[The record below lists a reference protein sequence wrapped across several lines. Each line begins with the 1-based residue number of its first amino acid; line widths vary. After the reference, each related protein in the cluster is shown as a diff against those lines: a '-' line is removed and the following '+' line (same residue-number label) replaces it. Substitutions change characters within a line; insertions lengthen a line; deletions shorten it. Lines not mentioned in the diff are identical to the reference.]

1 MHKPDGMIGMS
12 VRAGKAVFGSE
23 SCVALLRKGQLPLVI
38 LAADASER
46 TKKLIRDKCR
56 SFRGTYIVY
65 GTVES
70 LAGMT
75 GKHQVAAVGIRD
87 KGLAAAILKIYGGGA
102 NGENSET
109 K

>member
-46 TKKLIRDKCR
+46 TKHD
-56 SFRGTYIVY
+56 T
-65 GTVES
+65 T
-70 LAGMT
+70 
-75 GKHQVAAVGIRD
+75 
-87 KGLAAAILKIYGGGA
+87 
-102 NGENSET
+102 
-109 K
+109 

>member
-12 VRAGKAVFGSE
+12 VKAGKAVFGSE
-23 SCVALLRKGQLPLVI
+23 RCVELIRKGQLPLVI
-38 LAADASER
+38 LAENASER
-46 TKKLIRDKCR
+46 TQKLIQDKCE
-56 SFRGTYIVY
+56 SFHGKYIFY

-70 LAGMT
+70 LASMT
-75 GKHQVAAVGIRD
+75 GKHRVAAVGIRD

-102 NGENSET
+102 NGKNSET